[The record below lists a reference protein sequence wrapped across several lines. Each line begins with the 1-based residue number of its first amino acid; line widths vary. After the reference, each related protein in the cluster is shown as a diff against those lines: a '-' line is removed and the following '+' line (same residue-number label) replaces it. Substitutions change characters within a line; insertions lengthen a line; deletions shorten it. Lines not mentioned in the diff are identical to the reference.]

1 MTYFRNLSEFYS
13 LSSPQSDIFTGVTSS
28 REATRNIMNTYFA
41 FESFSELILTQNISF
56 RSHYIILSSV
66 AVWSVGI
73 CYLKETNTNLR
84 KNSGCPT
91 FFPCSV
97 LFMKASQN

>member
-13 LSSPQSDIFTGVTSS
+13 LSSPQSDIFTGVTSL

-41 FESFSELILTQNISF
+41 FESFSELILTQNGSF

-66 AVWSVGI
+66 AVGI
-73 CYLKETNTNLR
+73 CYLKETNTNLQ

-91 FFPCSV
+91 FFPCFV
-97 LFMKASQN
+97 LFMFIHT